1 MVEFTRDALR
11 GLDVEWFGV
20 DRLGALAIFTTG
32 YGVIPK
38 KVFESEERHRRLSE
52 FFEGAPEISE
62 ARLVAGLD
70 PRGTYE
76 LFLAEARRG
85 LYSYC
90 HSDYWTREPY
100 KLIAYPVT
108 PALFGDLPE
117 EIQAMLAPFRF
128 EHTEFSKEEAIRVD
142 EHFECE

>member
-1 MVEFTRDALR
+1 MAEFTRDALR

-38 KVFESEERHRRLSE
+38 KVFESEARHRRLSQ
-52 FFEGAPEISE
+52 FFEGVPETSE

-85 LYSYC
+85 LYSYF
-90 HSDYWTREPY
+90 HSDYRTREPY
-100 KLIAYPVT
+100 KLIAYPLT
-108 PALFGDLPE
+108 PLLLKELPE
-117 EIQAMLAPFRF
+117 EIQAMLAPFRL
-128 EHTEFSKEEAIRVD
+128 ERVEFSKQVIIRMD
-142 EHFECE
+142 EHFKCK